1 MFTLLNYYI
10 RAQIPV
16 VLDSR
21 IDRCGSGVRG
31 WWRAPGVHWK
41 SVQLGLYPISTGTS
55 VDWVS
60 TRPTGSSSSSKD
72 RVKSSLSRKSAAKYC
87 LSGSSRGCRRK
98 SSQYWGR
105 VRPTDFRKHRY
116 VPKVTTG
123 KKLSLY
129 TKLKHEEQVMKYLS
143 KPYITQEQ
151 EEAYLKSVGRT
162 RPQYWDD
169 FLRQPL
175 EEPLK
180 QYFAADF
187 LERLDLTRSFDEED

>member
-1 MFTLLNYYI
+1 MRFTHILRSFRPEFVGYV
-10 RAQIPV
+10 PKF
-16 VLDSR
+16 
-21 IDRCGSGVRG
+21 RG
-31 WWRAPGVHWK
+31 NVEKG
-41 SVQLGLYPISTGTS
+41 
-55 VDWVS
+55 
-60 TRPTGSSSSSKD
+60 
-72 RVKSSLSRKSAAKYC
+72 
-87 LSGSSRGCRRK
+87 
-98 SSQYWGR
+98 
-105 VRPTDFRKHRY
+105 KHRY